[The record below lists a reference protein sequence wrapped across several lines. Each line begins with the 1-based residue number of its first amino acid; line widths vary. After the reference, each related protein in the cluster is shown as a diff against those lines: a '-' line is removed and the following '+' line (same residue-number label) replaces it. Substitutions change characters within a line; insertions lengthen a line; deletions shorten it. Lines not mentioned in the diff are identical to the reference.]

1 MLKRYGQV
9 IVGMDATYNTTKWC
23 GGCVTGGWWDVS
35 NVPHS
40 CSLLLAALVSSFHCH

>member
-23 GGCVTGGWWDVS
+23 VDGCGGGC
-35 NVPHS
+35 NVLH
-40 CSLLLAALVSSFHCH
+40 SLLALVSSFHCH